1 MRGWLAVLV
10 TLLVFPLPGS
20 ASAASP
26 APAPVSAPDEPSVE
40 VVGGQRADEGEY
52 PWVVR
57 LSVGCA
63 GSLVAPRVVLTAAH
77 CVGRTGKETGITVTA
92 GAADLDSSRAVRVR
106 STYVRRASGFKS
118 PTRGDD
124 WALIQLERPLD
135 LAVLGLNRDKANES
149 GTYTVIGWGAIRDGA
164 REQQRKLR
172 EAAVDHVSQRDCA
185 RRYRDE
191 RISSEMICAGDLRNG
206 GVDACQG
213 DSGGPLLR
221 RLSGGGW
228 TQVGIVSWGYG
239 CGRARYPGVYTRV
252 STFEPAIVEA
262 VAALR

>member
-10 TLLVFPLPGS
+10 ALLLFPLPAS
-20 ASAASP
+20 ASASP
-26 APAPVSAPDEPSVE
+26 GEPSVE

-106 STYVRRASGFKS
+106 STYVRRAPGFKD

-124 WALIQLERPLD
+124 WALIQLARP
-135 LAVLGLNRDKANES
+135 
-149 GTYTVIGWGAIRDGA
+149 
-164 REQQRKLR
+164 
-172 EAAVDHVSQRDCA
+172 
-185 RRYRDE
+185 
-191 RISSEMICAGDLRNG
+191 
-206 GVDACQG
+206 
-213 DSGGPLLR
+213 GGP
-221 RLSGGGW
+221 GGAGPQPA
-228 TQVGIVSWGYG
+228 T
-239 CGRARYPGVYTRV
+239 GRTR
-252 STFEPAIVEA
+252 
-262 VAALR
+262 AAPTP

>member
-10 TLLVFPLPGS
+10 ALLLFPLPAS
-20 ASAASP
+20 ASASP
-26 APAPVSAPDEPSVE
+26 GDPSVE
-40 VVGGQRADEGEY
+40 VVGGQRADEREY

-77 CVGRTGKETGITVTA
+77 CVGRTGRETGITVTA

-106 STYVRRASGFKS
+106 STYVRRAPGFKD

-124 WALIQLERPLD
+124 WALIQLARPMD
-135 LAVLGLNRDKANES
+135 LAALGLNRDRANES
-149 GTYTVIGWGAIRDGA
+149 GTYTVIGWGATRDGA
-164 REQQRKLR
+164 QEQQRKLR
-172 EAAVDHVSQRDCA
+172 EAVVDHVSARDCA

-191 RISSEMICAGDLRNG
+191 RISSDMICAGDPRNG

-239 CGRARYPGVYTRV
+239 CGRARYPGVYARV
-252 STFEPAIVEA
+252 SKFEPAIAEA